1 MEIRLRVAVSKKAAI
16 SCSDQES
23 GKKKK
28 ERKKHLLACEHG
40 VVP

>member
-23 GKKKK
+23 GGKKRKK
-28 ERKKHLLACEHG
+28 EAFACL
-40 VVP
+40 